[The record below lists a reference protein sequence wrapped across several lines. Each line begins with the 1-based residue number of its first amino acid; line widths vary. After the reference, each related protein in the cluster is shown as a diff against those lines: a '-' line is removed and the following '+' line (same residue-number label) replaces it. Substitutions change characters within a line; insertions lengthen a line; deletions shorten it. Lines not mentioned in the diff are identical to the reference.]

1 VGEGR
6 DCVKKKIL
14 DAHILEKGGP
24 SLEAMLLL
32 LSFLLLVSLLCPA
45 VGFMPTAR
53 LGMARFH
60 PHGASTALLR
70 LSSSLGTD
78 QPPQVAAVE
87 AVGSELTSPA
97 PPPSPL
103 LWRFVVLG
111 ICIVW
116 STNFAVLKGESGS
129 VPQPPPHGGV
139 SSVRA

>member
-1 VGEGR
+1 
-6 DCVKKKIL
+6 
-14 DAHILEKGGP
+14 
-24 SLEAMLLL
+24 MLL

-45 VGFMPTAR
+45 AGFMPTAR

-60 PHGASTALLR
+60 HPHGASTALLR
-70 LSSSLGTD
+70 SSSSSSSGTD

-87 AVGSELTSPA
+87 TVGPELTSPA